1 MSFYGNNQQAQL
13 MAQMF
18 QSPQGGGMPAPQPG
32 QGGVGAGMNLGPS
45 FGGPDGAPGVQNM
58 PFSGPMPD
66 FNMGAFQPGQPTG
79 IQDLGSSQGMQAPG
93 IEQLPYQEPDGFGQ
107 GFSRGFGQPEIP
119 KPGMKPP
126 VENMPQTREKDP
138 RGMAPGFN
146 PGVGQKAGGGV
157 PGAPGFNPV
166 GPGAVT
172 DEDERKRQVLIQAIM
187 KRAFG
192 G

>member
-18 QSPQGGGMPAPQPG
+18 QSPQGGGMPPPQGG
-32 QGGVGAGMNLGPS
+32 QGGVGAGLNLGPS
-45 FGGPDGAPGVQNM
+45 FGGPDGAQGVQNM

-66 FNMGAFQPGQPTG
+66 FNLGTFQPGQPTG
-79 IQDLGSSQGMQAPG
+79 IQDLGPSQGMQVPG
-93 IEQLPYQEPDGFGQ
+93 IEQLPYQEEDGFGQ
-107 GFSRGFGQPEIP
+107 GFSRGFQKPEKLP
-119 KPGMKPP
+119 QPGMKPP
-126 VENMPQTREKDP
+126 VENMPQVRDQGQ
-138 RGMAPGFN
+138 RGMTPGFN
-146 PGVGQKAGGGV
+146 PGVGVTSK
-157 PGAPGFNPV
+157 PDI
-166 GPGAVT
+166 GPGAVS